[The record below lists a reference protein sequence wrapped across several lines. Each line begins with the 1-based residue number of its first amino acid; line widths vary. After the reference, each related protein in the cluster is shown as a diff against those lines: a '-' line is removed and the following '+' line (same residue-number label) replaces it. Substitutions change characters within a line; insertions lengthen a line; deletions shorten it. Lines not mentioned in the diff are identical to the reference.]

1 MQREI
6 EDKKGDRDGARLEV
20 NIERLMEMK
29 IEKIKHPGRYDGQR
43 QSQIKV
49 KRRVKPYHTVLKNQ
63 YFSPIFGK

>member
-1 MQREI
+1 MALEM
-6 EDKKGDRDGARLEV
+6 EV

-43 QSQIKV
+43 QSPIKV

-63 YFSPIFGK
+63 SFGPIFGK